1 MITPTYKRLTQ
12 KVDLVRLCQTL
23 MLVSNVTWIVIEDAS
38 TYSKVVTNVLN
49 NCKVK
54 SVHLHEKTTTF
65 VSRRKGGGGHRGVE
79 QRNRG
84 LKWIRDN
91 HGLKDSKMG
100 VVYFGDDDNGYDIR
114 LFHEMRFTSIVSVW
128 PVGFVGMLRY
138 EGPNCQDGRVVSFHT
153 SFRPDR
159 TFPLDMGAFA
169 VNLQILMNKPE
180 VYINHKSAA
189 GMLETT
195 FLSDLEVK
203 PSQLEARAN
212 DCKNIYVWHI
222 KTEKPKMPYER
233 QNPGDKTIE
242 V

>member
-1 MITPTYKRLTQ
+1 MARLCCCRSNVSLFLAAMTLGLLMTVYTIRTIQLLGEEEAIKEPITTFNNRRIPQTNNEQKIYLPKPVRNESHAQFNELPMIFMITPTYKRLTQ

-114 LFHEMRFTSIVSVW
+114 LFHEVSEHT
-128 PVGFVGMLRY
+128 PAADACR
-138 EGPNCQDGRVVSFHT
+138 GPD
-153 SFRPDR
+153 
-159 TFPLDMGAFA
+159 
-169 VNLQILMNKPE
+169 E
-180 VYINHKSAA
+180 VY
-189 GMLETT
+189 
-195 FLSDLEVK
+195 
-203 PSQLEARAN
+203 
-212 DCKNIYVWHI
+212 
-222 KTEKPKMPYER
+222 
-233 QNPGDKTIE
+233 
-242 V
+242 